1 MSGSL
6 AMFAGAGAAQSVSP
20 GVADADAAARN
31 AASVLILAGGTGGH
45 IFPGIAVA
53 QALRERGVPVLW
65 LGSDGGL
72 ETQLVPKAGI
82 ELRTL
87 PVRGVRGKGLLVRL
101 AAPFRVAAAVH
112 RAWRL
117 IGRERPR
124 SALALGGFA
133 AGPAGV
139 AAWLRRVPLLVHEQ
153 NRVPG
158 VTNRI
163 LARFARRRLC
173 GFHGALAGGEW
184 VGNPVRAVIAALP
197 EPAVRYAARSGPLH
211 LLVLGGSQGAY
222 GLNVVLPQVLQQIV
236 PTRPLLIRHQSG
248 AKQFAQTQQAYLAA
262 GVNATV
268 DAFIDDMAG
277 AYAWAD
283 IVVCRA
289 GALTLAEL
297 CAAGL
302 PAVLVPFP
310 AAVDDHQT
318 RNAGALVEA
327 GGARLVAEGDGF
339 ALRLAAALSDLC
351 SGDADAARARLLAM
365 AQGARTLA
373 KPDAADRIA
382 DLCLQ
387 VAA

>member
-1 MSGSL
+1 MSGSI
-6 AMFAGAGAAQSVSP
+6 AMFAGGAAEPSQGSVAHESA
-20 GVADADAAARN
+20 VARVAAP
-31 AASVLILAGGTGGH
+31 VLILAGGTGGH

-53 QALRERGVPVLW
+53 QTLRARGVPVLW
-65 LGSDGGL
+65 VGSDGGL

-87 PVRGVRGKGLLVRL
+87 GVRGVRGKGLMTRL
-101 AAPFRVAAAVH
+101 AAPLRVIVAVLS
-112 RAWRL
+112 AWRIL
-117 IGRERPR
+117 GAERPR

-133 AGPAGV
+133 AGPAGI

-163 LARFARRRLC
+163 LSHFAKKRLC
-173 GFHGALAGGEW
+173 GFAGALPGGEW
-184 VGNPVRAVIAALP
+184 IGNPVRAVIAALP
-197 EPAVRYAARSGPLH
+197 PPSERLVGREGRLR

-222 GLNVVLPQVLQQIV
+222 ALNVVLPQVLQKV
-236 PTRPLLIRHQSG
+236 AADKRPQVRHQSG
-248 AKQFAQTQQAYLAA
+248 AKHLAQTQEIYKAA
-262 GVNATV
+262 GLDAQV
-268 DAFIDDMAG
+268 DAFIDDMAA

-283 IVVCRA
+283 LVVCRA

-302 PAVLVPFP
+302 AAILVPFP

-318 RNAGALVEA
+318 RNASALVEA
-327 GGARLVAEGDGF
+327 RAARLVAEGDGF
-339 ALRLAAALSDLC
+339 ADRLGAVLAQLC
-351 SGDADAARARLLAM
+351 NGDSATARGRLLAM
-365 AQGARTLA
+365 AQAARGLA
-373 KPDAADRIA
+373 KPDAASQIA
-382 DLCLQ
+382 DLCVE